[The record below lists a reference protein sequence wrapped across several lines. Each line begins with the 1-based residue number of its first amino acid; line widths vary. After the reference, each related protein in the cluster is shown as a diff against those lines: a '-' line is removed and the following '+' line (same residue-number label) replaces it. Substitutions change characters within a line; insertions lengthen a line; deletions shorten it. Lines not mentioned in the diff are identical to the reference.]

1 MNFVNNKKILRNS
14 YIPTKPKLYNEQDKG
29 DLDTRL
35 QQADYGEIIS
45 NTDKYFEKVNII
57 NFDLLHHRCRGDIF
71 FKLYLKK
78 RSTLNLII
86 NYKKT
91 FFFSSAQRC
100 ECKDVYFE
108 KDSQKDH
115 FNRTFVK
122 DELKK
127 RGIFLSSMQ
136 KRRKCT
142 DECKSLSF

>member
-14 YIPTKPKLYNEQDKG
+14 YIPTKPKWYNEQDKG

-57 NFDLLHHRCRGDIF
+57 NFDLLHHRCRGDIL

-86 NYKKT
+86 NYKKMV
-91 FFFSSAQRC
+91 FFSSAQRC
-100 ECKDVYFE
+100 ECEDVYFE

-122 DELKK
+122 EELKK
-127 RGIFLSSMQ
+127 KGIFLSSMQ